1 MENNYS
7 TALKLCVLLVVTI
20 ATITD
25 LKYRKIPNN
34 LTFPASFLGIVAQA
48 AYFASF
54 ATPTDMW
61 LRAGVGA
68 LNGVLG
74 WFTGVFIMSFTKFFM
89 RKFGHGDTKLVAA
102 AGAFLGPGSVLIIYL
117 YYSLVFGFFSL
128 VKMILAIPYKDL
140 WMADQARQAGVKVPP
155 VNMDELTK
163 VRKEIVP
170 VGPFIA
176 IGTVLA
182 MVFEQQT
189 RLFLGFN

>member
-1 MENNYS
+1 LDIYS
-7 TALKLCVLLVVTI
+7 AALKLCVLVIVTI

-25 LKYRKIPNN
+25 LKYRKIPNK
-34 LTFPASFLGIVAQA
+34 LTFPASFVGIVAQA

-61 LRAGVGA
+61 FRAGVGA

-74 WFTGVFIMSFTKFFM
+74 WFTGVFIMSSTKFFM

-102 AGAFLGPGSVLIIYL
+102 VGAFLGPGPVFIIYL

-128 VKMILAIPYKDL
+128 IQMIRAIPWKDM
-140 WMADQARQAGVKVPP
+140 WMAEQARQAGVTPP
-155 VNMDELTK
+155 QINMEPLNK
-163 VRKEIVP
+163 VRKEIIP

-176 IGTVLA
+176 IGTGLA
-182 MVFEQQT
+182 MIFEQQT
-189 RLFLGFN
+189 LAFLGFK